1 MSYSV
6 YLTKVVP
13 EEGVNILRQ
22 VSDNIE
28 VNEDNHTLTKEEM
41 IKAAETHDA
50 LMVHYVDV
58 VDEEVLERA
67 KNVKVIATYA
77 VGTDNIDL
85 ETATRLGIPIGNTP
99 GVLSDATSEMA
110 WALLFGSARRIVE
123 ADNYVRDGRF
133 KFWYPML
140 MVGVNLT
147 GKTLGIVGAGKIGT
161 AMALKSRGFNMKIL
175 YTDIRS
181 NEVLEHELSARRVS
195 LDELLKSSDF
205 VSLHVPLLPETH
217 NLINEQKLALMKPDS
232 YLINTA
238 RGQVVDEQALITALK
253 EKRIA
258 GAALDV
264 HPNEPD
270 VNPGFFELSNVVL
283 SPHVA
288 SGTIE
293 TKRDMSIMAAEI
305 IVAGLK
311 GEVPPNL
318 VNTKV
323 LKTDNYR
330 KRMERK

>member
-1 MSYSV
+1 MNYSV

-13 EEGVNILRQ
+13 EEGVDILRQ

-28 VNEDNHTLTKEEM
+28 VNQDNHTLTKEEI
-41 IKAAETHDA
+41 IKVAETHDA

-110 WALLFGSARRIVE
+110 WALLFSIARRVVE

-140 MVGVNLT
+140 MAGVNLV

-161 AMALKSRGFNMKIL
+161 AMALKSRGFNMKVL
-175 YTDIRS
+175 YTDIRP
-181 NEVLEHELSARRVS
+181 NEVLECELSARRVS

-205 VSLHVPLLPETH
+205 VSLHVPLLLETN
-217 NLINEQKLALMKPDS
+217 NLISEQKLALMKHGS

-264 HPNEPD
+264 HPKEPD

-283 SPHVA
+283 SPHIA
-288 SGTIE
+288 SGTFE
-293 TKRDMSIMAAEI
+293 TKRDMAIMAAEI

-318 VNTKV
+318 VNTDV
-323 LKTDNYR
+323 LTTENYR
-330 KRMERK
+330 KRMERR

>member
-1 MSYSV
+1 MNYSV

-13 EEGVNILRQ
+13 EEGVDILRQ

-28 VNEDNHTLTKEEM
+28 VNQDNHTLTKEEM
-41 IKAAETHDA
+41 IKVAETHDA

-58 VDEEVLERA
+58 VDDEVLERA

-110 WALLFGSARRIVE
+110 WALLFSIARRIVE
-123 ADNYVRDGRF
+123 SDNYVRDRRF

-140 MVGVNLT
+140 MVGVNLV

-161 AMALKSRGFNMKIL
+161 AMALKSRGFNMKVL
-175 YTDIRS
+175 YTDIRP
-181 NEVLEHELSARRVS
+181 NEVLECELSARRVS

-205 VSLHVPLLPETH
+205 VSLHVPLLPETN
-217 NLINEQKLALMKPDS
+217 NLISEQKLALMKHGS

-238 RGQVVDEQALITALK
+238 RGQVVDEQALINALK

-283 SPHVA
+283 SPHIA

-293 TKRDMSIMAAEI
+293 TKRDMAIMAAEI

-318 VNTKV
+318 VNTDV
-323 LKTDNYR
+323 LTTENYR

>member
-13 EEGVNILRQ
+13 EEGVDILRQ

-28 VNEDNHTLTKEEM
+28 VNQDNHTLTKEEM
-41 IKAAETHDA
+41 IKVAETHDA
-50 LMVHYVDV
+50 LMIHYVDV
-58 VDEEVLERA
+58 MDDEVLERA

-110 WALLFGSARRIVE
+110 WALLFSIARRVVE
-123 ADNYVRDGRF
+123 ADNYIRDGRF

-140 MVGVNLT
+140 MAGVNLV

-161 AMALKSRGFNMKIL
+161 AMALKSRGFNMKVL
-175 YTDIRS
+175 YTDIRPS
-181 NEVLEHELSARRVS
+181 EVLEHELSARRVS
-195 LDELLKSSDF
+195 LEELLKSSDF
-205 VSLHVPLLPETH
+205 VSLHVPLLPETN
-217 NLINEQKLALMKPDS
+217 NLISEQKLALMKHGS

-264 HPNEPD
+264 HPKEPD

-283 SPHVA
+283 SPHIA

-293 TKRDMSIMAAEI
+293 TKRDMAIMAAEI

-318 VNTKV
+318 VNTDV
-323 LKTDNYR
+323 LKTENYR